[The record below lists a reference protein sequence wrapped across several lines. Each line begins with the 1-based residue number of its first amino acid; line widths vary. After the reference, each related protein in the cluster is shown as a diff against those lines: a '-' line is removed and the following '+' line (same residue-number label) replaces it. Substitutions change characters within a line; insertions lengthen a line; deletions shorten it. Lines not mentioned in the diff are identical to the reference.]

1 VSLDPVLIKA
11 GPIHKSVCGNTPV
24 SLCKSTKTQLFD
36 TRLKLWSLRT
46 CLQNHKLFN
55 TGHAIIFWWMWRGCS
70 SMFRK
75 KLLHS
80 LNCWK
85 KNSARGAKDKKVYQ
99 MLSTFYVLL
108 SMQEKF
114 LRKLLS
120 TKKNNANLEG
130 RKKVHAQD
138 CPFQK
143 ERVHR

>member
-1 VSLDPVLIKA
+1 
-11 GPIHKSVCGNTPV
+11 
-24 SLCKSTKTQLFD
+24 
-36 TRLKLWSLRT
+36 
-46 CLQNHKLFN
+46 
-55 TGHAIIFWWMWRGCS
+55 
-70 SMFRK
+70 MFRK

-130 RKKVHAQD
+130 RKKFTPKIAPSKKKGSIAKHGYI
-138 CPFQK
+138 
-143 ERVHR
+143 